1 MREIEFR
8 GISHAFKTWVYSKGI
23 WFGNNYV
30 DIYNGKLWLKV
41 IPQTIGQYTGLK
53 DKNGVKIFEG
63 DILKVT
69 CKETENSLSIGE
81 VNFEYGNFACG
92 NELLSGLVY
101 EGYDTA
107 VEVIGNIHDNP
118 ELLEAGE

>member
-8 GISHAFKTWVYSKGI
+8 GRWKDT
-23 WFGNNYV
+23 N
-30 DIYNGKLWLKV
+30 KV
-41 IPQTIGQYTGLK
+41 IPNFSADYTIEQCNLDTIFVEQYTGLK

-63 DILKVT
+63 DILKVI
-69 CKETENSLSIGE
+69 CKETRKKLSICE
-81 VNFEYGNFACG
+81 VGFEYGNFACG

-107 VEVIGNIHDNP
+107 VEGIGNIHDNP
-118 ELLEAGE
+118 ELLEAG